1 GHKWIALHLFH
12 DHSSKFHV
20 DTTTIL
26 LNLLSQ
32 TGDDARK
39 AVSAITITNY
49 VKATSTPCINLLPD
63 CRNIQKINTIGG
75 PPAPGQRPCRRRTRD
90 YPFAP
95 TAPASHVILVVH
107 HANLLS
113 FD

>member
-1 GHKWIALHLFH
+1 LFH

-49 VKATSTPCINLLPD
+49 VKATSTPCINLLRD

-75 PPAPGQRPCRRRTRD
+75 VGLTALFGGPPK
-90 YPFAP
+90 
-95 TAPASHVILVVH
+95 
-107 HANLLS
+107 LLH
-113 FD
+113 